1 MTRFTEAPGAGSG
14 HPAPPRRVA
23 AVVPAA
29 GSGLRLGA
37 GIPKAFVELSG
48 RTMLE
53 RAVAGLLASGAVD
66 DVVVVVPADRVA
78 ESEALLAPLRSGE
91 HLVVVAVGG
100 PQRTDSVRN
109 GLAAL
114 TATLEGSGSPV
125 HDVVLVHD
133 AARCLTPAAPILRVV
148 EAVRSGEGA
157 VVPVLPVV
165 DTVKQ
170 VDAAGYV
177 VGTPDRGALRAVQT
191 PQGFAPDVLLA
202 AYDAA
207 GDVATDDAGLVERLG
222 RRVATVEGD
231 PLAFKITTAS
241 DHARALE
248 ELRDQH
254 GFHALQN
261 PEDTPVTEP
270 VIPRVGI
277 GTDAHQVQ
285 PGKKCMMA
293 CLHFPDDDGCEG
305 HSDGDVVAHSL
316 VDALLSAAG
325 LGDLGSLVG
334 TGRPEYDDV
343 SGERL
348 LREAVAHLTGQGWTI
363 GNAAVQMVGNRPKM
377 GPRRLEAQDTLSAI
391 IGAPVSVSATTT
403 DGMGFT
409 GRGEG
414 VSAVATALVF
424 RS

>member
-1 MTRFTEAPGAGSG
+1 M
-14 HPAPPRRVA
+14 
-23 AVVPAA
+23 
-29 GSGLRLGA
+29 RLGA
-37 GIPKAFVELSG
+37 GIPKAFVTLAG

-53 RAVAGLLASGAVD
+53 RSVAGLLASEVVD
-66 DVVVVVPADRVA
+66 DVVAVVPEDRVDEA
-78 ESEALLAPLRSGE
+78 ESLLAPLRVDG
-91 HLVVVAVGG
+91 HVVVVTTGG
-100 PQRTDSVRN
+100 AERTDSVRN

-114 TATLEGSGSPV
+114 TTARAAATDGPGGAGY
-125 HDVVLVHD
+125 DVLLVHD
-133 AARCLTPAAPILRVV
+133 AARCLTPAEPVKRVV
-148 EAVRSGEGA
+148 AAVRAGEAA

-170 VDAAGYV
+170 VDASGHV
-177 VGTPDRGALRAVQT
+177 VGTPDRAALRAVQT

-207 GDVATDDAGLVERLG
+207 DDAATDDAGLVERLG
-222 RRVATVEGD
+222 RRVATVAGS
-231 PLAFKITTAS
+231 PLAFKITTA
-241 DHARALE
+241 DDRALAE
-248 ELRDQH
+248 FHLRSRPPARPTDRARTAP
-254 GFHALQN
+254 GG
-261 PEDTPVTEP
+261 PVTGP

-277 GTDAHQVQ
+277 GTDAHRVE
-285 PGKKCMMA
+285 PGKPCMMA
-293 CLHFPDDDGCEG
+293 CLHFPDDHGCEG
-305 HSDGDVVAHSL
+305 HSDGDVVAHAL

-325 LGDLGSLVG
+325 LGDLGTLVG

-348 LREAVAHLTGQGWTI
+348 LREAVAELTGQGWSI

-377 GPRRLEAQDTLSAI
+377 GPRRREAEERLSQI

-414 VSAVATALVF
+414 VSAVATALVH
-424 RS
+424 RP

>member
-1 MTRFTEAPGAGSG
+1 M
-14 HPAPPRRVA
+14 A

-29 GSGLRLGA
+29 GSGVRLGA
-37 GIPKAFVELSG
+37 GIPKAFVEVDG

-53 RAVAGLLASGAVD
+53 RAVAGLLDSGVVD
-66 DVVVVVPADRVA
+66 DVVAVVPDDRVPEA
-78 ESEALLAPLRSGE
+78 ERVLAPLRSGD
-91 HLVVVAVGG
+91 HLVVVTTGG
-100 PQRTDSVRN
+100 AERTDSVRN

-114 TATLEGSGSPV
+114 AATRGGSDAAV
-125 HDVVLVHD
+125 YDVLLVHD
-133 AARCLTPAAPILRVV
+133 AARCLTPAAPIRRVV
-148 EAVRSGEGA
+148 GAVRSGEPA

-165 DTVKQ
+165 DTVKE
-170 VDAAGYV
+170 VDPAGHV
-177 VGTPDRGALRAVQT
+177 VGTPDRAALRAVQT
-191 PQGFAPDVLLA
+191 PQGFAPAVLLA

-222 RRVATVEGD
+222 RRVATVDGH
-231 PLAFKITTAS
+231 PLAFKITTAA
-241 DHARALE
+241 DHDRALT
-248 ELRDQH
+248 ELATDPSTDP
-254 GFHALQN
+254 GGSV
-261 PEDTPVTEP
+261 TGPV
-270 VIPRVGI
+270 VPRVGI

-285 PGKKCMMA
+285 PGKRCMMA
-293 CLHFPDDDGCEG
+293 GLHFPDDHGCEG

-334 TGRPEYDDV
+334 TGRSEYDDV

-348 LREAVAHLTGQGWTI
+348 LREAVAELAAHGWAV

-377 GPRRLEAQDTLSAI
+377 GPRRVEAERTLSEI
-391 IGAPVSVSATTT
+391 LGAPVSVSATTT

-414 VSAVATALVF
+414 VSAVATALVY
-424 RS
+424 RA